1 MRVQTDHHHPV
12 VGGVVGGYL
21 QPLVIAAASLAT
33 GASTAFSKAFKRL
46 W

>member
-12 VGGVVGGYL
+12 VGGYL
-21 QPLVIAAASLAT
+21 QPIVIAAAGLAT
-33 GASTAFSKAFKRL
+33 DVSTVFSKTFEML